1 MSWRDRNME
10 EVKVEPSDPFMG
22 KDKERKNFFVKV
34 SKITNSPKYGKV
46 HVIEDRSERRGIFFK
61 YTTKGEIPEARV
73 DDCIIIHATCNH
85 GKNSL
90 DGQDQTYFN
99 RVQLIKNVGSTEDP
113 ITTNNIRSSETDVLE
128 GETKHWSAQVENSQN
143 I

>member
-1 MSWRDRNME
+1 ME

-61 YTTKGEIPEARV
+61 YTT
-73 DDCIIIHATCNH
+73 
-85 GKNSL
+85 
-90 DGQDQTYFN
+90 
-99 RVQLIKNVGSTEDP
+99 
-113 ITTNNIRSSETDVLE
+113 
-128 GETKHWSAQVENSQN
+128 
-143 I
+143 